1 MKGAAAISK
10 YKLISLLLIAVAAIA
25 LATSGTIAF
34 FTDFR
39 ESTGVFTAGS
49 VYIELTEA
57 AVKIDADGN
66 LIEDSSRDR
75 VQGAEVG
82 NGHTPVIQ
90 DYGVV
95 FPGQTIHKDPTVK
108 NVGSEDAW
116 VAVKVIIEDGTGDIN
131 KLFTYGNGT
140 DDIDI
145 ERLLSGG
152 LLDESAHVGTWCGY
166 SGVCYNDNYAMLQY
180 SSHRDGRYEFFF
192 LMLKPMA
199 SGETVE
205 VFDTF
210 FIDPY
215 FGNEEMQEFRE
226 LKITVQA
233 FAVQEYGFSSCLE
246 AVCEAFPERFDP
258 LIKD

>member
-1 MKGAAAISK
+1 MKSIITSSK
-10 YKLISLLLIAVAAIA
+10 YKLIALLLIASAAIA

-57 AVKIDADGN
+57 AVKPDASGN
-66 LIEDSSRDR
+66 LIEDTSRDR
-75 VQGAEVG
+75 IEGVELSGS
-82 NGHTPVIQ
+82 TPALHN
-90 DYGVV
+90 YGVV

-116 VAVKVIIEDGTGDIN
+116 VAVKVIIEDGIGDIN

-145 ERLLSGG
+145 EHLLSGG
-152 LLDESAHVGTWCGY
+152 LLDERVHVGTWCGY
-166 SGVCYNDNYAMLQY
+166 SGVCHNDNYAMLQS
-180 SSHRDGRYEFFF
+180 SSHRDGKYEFFF
-192 LMLKPMA
+192 LMLKPMT
-199 SGETVE
+199 SGESVE
-205 VFDTF
+205 IFDTF
-210 FIDPY
+210 FIDSY

-246 AVCEAFPERFDP
+246 AMCEAFPERFAALVND
-258 LIKD
+258 